1 MFVKFLTKRRTK
13 MKKLLLSLGFAVLAM
28 GIAGNASADSFTLDF
43 EGLGNLSK
51 IGNFYNGGAGTDY
64 GVSFSDNALAII
76 DADAG
81 GTGNIGGLP
90 SPDTAMF
97 FLGGSAAIMNV
108 EDGFDTGFSFFYS
121 AVVDPGYVEIYD
133 DVNGSG
139 NRLAYMSLAVTPF
152 NGSPDPTGVY
162 SPFLPVLGM
171 EFEGIA
177 KSVVFGGVIDKIG
190 FDNVT
195 FGSAVPPGGKGSETP
210 EPATLFLLGS
220 GLAGL
225 AGFRKLKK

>member
-1 MFVKFLTKRRTK
+1 
-13 MKKLLLSLGFAVLAM
+13 MKKLLLSLGFAVLVM
-28 GIAGNASADSFTLDF
+28 GIAVNVSADSFTLDF

-64 GVSFSDNALAII
+64 GVSFSDNALALI

-97 FLGGSAAIMNV
+97 FLGGTAAIMNV

-133 DVNGSG
+133 DLNGSG

-162 SPFLPVLGM
+162 SPFLPVFGL

-195 FGSAVPPGGKGSETP
+195 FGSSVPGGATGSETP

>member
-1 MFVKFLTKRRTK
+1 
-13 MKKLLLSLGFAVLAM
+13 MKKLLASLSIAVLVM

-43 EGLGNLSK
+43 EGIGNLNQ
-51 IGNFYNGGAGTDY
+51 IGNFYNGGAGTNY
-64 GVSFSDNALAII
+64 GVSFSDNALGLI
-76 DADAG
+76 DSDAG

-97 FLGGSAAIMNV
+97 FLGGSAATMNV
-108 EDGFDTGFSFFYS
+108 EAGFDTGFSFFYS
-121 AVVDPGYVEIYD
+121 AVADPGYVEIYD
-133 DVNGSG
+133 DLNGTG
-139 NRLAYMSLAVTPF
+139 NRLAYMNLPLTPF

-162 SPFLPVLGM
+162 SPFLPVIGV
-171 EFEGIA
+171 EFAGIA

-195 FGSAVPPGGKGSETP
+195 FGSAVPQGGGNGSETP

-225 AGFRKLKK
+225 AGFRKSKK